1 MSNRRIIGVDWNAVG
16 RGALG
21 VGHVTGK
28 LLLNAFAGGAGVSQ
42 IDELQEKGGQLP
54 DWAAKAPTL
63 VATKPTK
70 VVVLDKNDKPRTFEN
85 STKVT
90 VRGGK
95 RSEVDGGAIV
105 EGPNKVEIEQ
115 PSGTQRPEV
124 KAILVTGGV
133 QPQEQPQQGLGS
145 IVRVTGDLMDDMD
158 NIDVNLEVVSEP
170 SDEGTIDV
178 FGEISSDRSMPLEMR
193 LAQHRLSQAQARLAA
208 TQAKQPRTP
217 AALPPMNI
225 QNYDLTQPQGSLS
238 MEDDL
243 LDPNLLSELSVLGHS
258 DDAGWTEIYGD
269 AQGWEEIVGGMTPA
283 QRKKLEAYMKK
294 IKGIIVSGDVD
305 GCDEVLGSSQGWSE
319 IIGEMTPGQKKKL
332 QAYLKKIKKVI
343 LSGEWDEIEGDG
355 DSDYFVGV
363 DCLGEDES
371 PMVLHES
378 SAEGAQIVEDAFD
391 GDFDVL
397 GAVPAGAAAR
407 VLQPAKPG
415 ASARSTVSQRK
426 SVPPR
431 AVSKKASPPATP
443 TKGKR
448 SPQRKTKRASLVR
461 KPSAFDAAIKNAT
474 KTVTGAK
481 TRAAKLDAKLKQI
494 KAKANG
500 ISTTVRG
507 DDVLGA
513 LSNVNRPSLGRT
525 PTTPK
530 QKAAARNLDRA
541 RSKLASAITKAQ
553 KKAAD
558 LPSKANTLAKKV
570 TATTPLVKQV
580 LTKKATF
587 PAPGRKATTVR
598 GDIDILGEV
607 DWTEVLGYMPG
618 EELYNEQLDGPYG
631 TNQETGEVYTSP
643 QPGYGTGGASA
654 SSSDASAPYTPP
666 SFDAPC
672 VLPAEVPLPP
682 RGQALSADD
691 AWSALDAMPA
701 DAIPYDGSR
710 GLPKD
715 SVGSAILFYGA
726 EGPNAY
732 RDGGVTD
739 GFKWGR
745 GRNALEDSDMM
756 EDGWVHRDLKGSVQA
771 SGPQGH
777 WAAGLSNED
786 IEKRKG
792 LAAAPGSWGRDM
804 LRFWNTYQVYSMHGI
819 AQNVP
824 QVHAH
829 SMSVGWGPLVGNPNG
844 ILAGLRYLPTGG
856 PNGEGVWF
864 WMPENAPAWATSKVD
879 GEIKKLNMETRATAQ
894 AECDAQKA
902 LDAIEQAERE
912 RDRAAKEYDLSM
924 ATNQQEVEAAINAD
938 KLAQAQMAA
947 DAQLAQQQAQMEM
960 QADQAYLQWQ
970 IQQAKLEQQTQAAA
984 LQYAMQ
990 NPEEVQQ
997 YEQAAPGGEQGFD
1010 ETPAADEFVNE
1021 GFFEGTTT
1029 DRAEEEEIMEQT
1041 DRVPEELDFI
1051 PQEGAISDVDLGPEE
1066 F

>member
-63 VATKPTK
+63 VANKPTK

-85 STKVT
+85 VTKVT

-115 PSGTQRPEV
+115 PSGTQRPEA

-158 NIDVNLEVVSEP
+158 DIDVNLEVVSEP

-178 FGEISSDRSMPLEMR
+178 FGEISSDRSVPLEMR

-217 AALPPMNI
+217 APLPPMNI
-225 QNYDLTQPQGSLS
+225 INPDLTQMPQGG
-238 MEDDL
+238 MYMDDDL
-243 LDPNLLSELSVLGHS
+243 SDPNLLAELNVLGHS
-258 DDAGWTEIYGD
+258 DDPSWTEIH
-269 AQGWEEIVGGMTPA
+269 
-283 QRKKLEAYMKK
+283 
-294 IKGIIVSGDVD
+294 
-305 GCDEVLGSSQGWSE
+305 
-319 IIGEMTPGQKKKL
+319 GET
-332 QAYLKKIKKVI
+332 
-343 LSGEWDEIEGDG
+343 
-355 DSDYFVGV
+355 DSDYFVGC
-363 DCLGEDES
+363 DALGADADRPMLVRDED
-371 PMVLHES
+371 
-378 SAEGAQIVEDAFD
+378 AANAQIVADPELE
-391 GDFDVL
+391 GDFAIL
-397 GAVPAGAAAR
+397 GALPRGATLAAR
-407 VLQPAKPG
+407 PASKPSLTSR
-415 ASARSTVSQRK
+415 ASVSQRSAVTSRAATQK
-426 SVPPR
+426 AGVPQ
-431 AVSKKASPPATP
+431 KP
-443 TKGKR
+443 TKGQR
-448 SPQRKTKRASLVR
+448 AVQRKTKRAQPVR
-461 KPSAFDAAIKNAT
+461 RPTAFKTAINNAT

-481 TRAAKLDAKLKQI
+481 KRSAKLDAKLKQI
-494 KAKANG
+494 KSKVTGTPTA
-500 ISTTVRG
+500 VRG
-507 DDVLGA
+507 DVDILGA
-513 LSNVNRPSLGRT
+513 LSNVNRPSLGRV

-530 QKAAARNLDRA
+530 QKSAARNLERA
-541 RSKLASAITKAQ
+541 RKKLANSIMQAQ
-553 KKAAD
+553 KKAGA
-558 LPSKANTLAKKV
+558 LPSKVDALAKKV
-570 TATTPLVKQV
+570 SAVTPVVQKV

-587 PAPGRKATTVR
+587 PAPGKKTTVR
-598 GDIDILGEV
+598 GDVDILGDV
-607 DWTEVLGYMPG
+607 NWTEVLGYMPG

-643 QPGYGTGGASA
+643 QPGYGAGGGASTTDT
-654 SSSDASAPYTPP
+654 STDGGPLYNP
-666 SFDAPC
+666 SVDSPC
-672 VLPAEVPLPP
+672 VLPTEVPPP
-682 RGQALSADD
+682 TRGQALTADEAWD
-691 AWSALDAMPA
+691 AQTEMPPE
-701 DAIPYDGSR
+701 AIPYDGSR
-710 GLPKD
+710 GLPRD

-726 EGPNAY
+726 EGSGAY
-732 RDGGVTD
+732 KDGGVTD

-745 GRNALEDSDMM
+745 GRNALEASDMQ
-756 EDGWVHRDLKGSVQA
+756 EDGWVHRDLKGSVRA
-771 SGPQGH
+771 SGPEGH
-777 WAAGLSNED
+777 WAGGLTNED
-786 IEKRKG
+786 LEKRRG
-792 LAAAPGSWGRDM
+792 LATAPGSWGRDM

-829 SMSVGWGPLVGNPNG
+829 SVSVDWGPLVGNPNG

-856 PNGEGVWF
+856 PSGEGVWF
-864 WMPENAPAWATSKVD
+864 WMPEHAPAWATSKVD
-879 GEIKKLNMETRATAQ
+879 NEIKKLNAETRATAQ

-902 LDAIEQAERE
+902 LDAIEAAERE

-938 KLAQAQMAA
+938 KLAQAQQAA
-947 DAQLAQQQAQMEM
+947 DAQMAQMQAQMEM

-1010 ETPAADEFVNE
+1010 EAPAADGFVNE
-1021 GFFEGTTT
+1021 GSFEGTTT
-1029 DRAEEEEIMEQT
+1029 ERAEEEELMEQV
-1041 DRVPEELDFI
+1041 DRVPEELDFV
-1051 PQEGAISDVDLGPEE
+1051 PQEGAIDFTTIPEE